1 MSTKR
6 KPGWALKVEEL
17 VDKMHLTQAA
27 LAERLDVSPMTVSR
41 WVRGTNRP
49 TAETYIKLAALSGP
63 PEESY
68 FLEQAGLNAAGITG
82 KLSTTASSL
91 AVKLTT
97 FRLLAGRQIT
107 SEALNAQGDGV
118 AIPILVACAHAN
130 GDKLETPANL
140 SRAQVDQILTVPLDW
155 AHNTTSLIGIRV
167 EGDSMSPII
176 ADGSIVIVDTSV
188 TQREKLYKK
197 IIIASH
203 RDFGL
208 RVAWLLQAG
217 NAEILAPEN
226 QKYPLKEING
236 KAHWMIV
243 GEVLWW
249 VSRPP
254 AR

>member
-6 KPGWALKVEEL
+6 KPGWALRIEEL
-17 VDKMHLTQAA
+17 LNKMHLTQAG

-49 TAETYIKLAALSGP
+49 TAETYIKFAALSGP

-68 FLEQAGLNAAGITG
+68 FLDQAGLNSAGISGTF
-82 KLSTTASSL
+82 SSTASSV
-91 AVKLTT
+91 AVKLTA

-107 SEALNAQGDGV
+107 PEDLTSHGDGI
-118 AIPILVACAHAN
+118 AIPILVAYAHAD
-130 GDKLETPANL
+130 GEKPDRAANL
-140 SRAQVDQILTVPLDW
+140 SRAPVDHILTVPLEW
-155 AHNTTSLIGIRV
+155 ARNTTSLIGVTV
-167 EGDSMSPII
+167 EGDSMSPLISN
-176 ADGSIVIVDTSV
+176 GSILIVDTSV
-188 TQREKLYKK
+188 TQHDKLYRK
-197 IIIASH
+197 IVIASH

-208 RVAWLLQAG
+208 RVAWLQQAG
-217 NAEILAPEN
+217 NVEILAPEN
-226 QKYPLKEING
+226 QHYPLKEING
-236 KAHWMIV
+236 KTHWVIV